1 MDGIFYKG
9 GLRVYNIIGLIA
21 GVFLILLFGFILC
34 TEPYDVGED
43 LFAAIFFICFGALVT
58 VFCGI
63 SLYVDHKAFI
73 HVDDFRVKAFCHF
86 GLSLSCEMSEIESV
100 SYSGIGLTLKLKT
113 GRGYSLMYMKNA
125 YEVGRYI
132 RRRLL
137 RKTKN
142 TQSREALLAETMR
155 LTRVWK
161 RCGCRLLLCFVLWF
175 AGITLTAWM
184 TDWKDMSEF
193 THNNWVIFAAMAGI
207 CLIVAIVIVLLTRK
221 TARVNALLNEKRRLL
236 AHAILFGTPLRSG
249 NVVAVFIDDADDIGL
264 RVTVYGYPNAEDVYY
279 IVEQADQHGQLVCT
293 HESHIYSNF
302 SELAPELEGLEHIS
316 ADAFGSDSDNT

>member
-43 LFAAIFFICFGALVT
+43 LFAAIFFMCFGALVV

-73 HVDDFRVKAFCHF
+73 HADDFRVKAFCHF
-86 GLSLSCEMSEIESV
+86 GLSLSCELSEIESV

-113 GRGYSLMYMKNA
+113 GRRYSLMYMKNA

-132 RRRLL
+132 RRRLP

-142 TQSREALLAETMR
+142 TQSKDELLAEIMR
-155 LTRVWK
+155 LTRMWK
-161 RCGCRLLLCFVLWF
+161 RCGCRLFFCFVLWF
-175 AGITLTAWM
+175 AGIILTAWM

-193 THNNWVIFAAMAGI
+193 TYNDWIIFAAMAGI

-221 TARVNALLNEKRRLL
+221 TTRVNALLDEKRHLL
-236 AHAILFGTPLRSG
+236 ARAILFGTPLRSG
-249 NVVAVFIDDADDIGL
+249 NVIAVFIDDADNIGL

-279 IVEQADQHGQLVCT
+279 VVEQADRYGQLVCT

-302 SELAPELEGLEHIS
+302 SELAPELEGLERIP
-316 ADAFGSDSDNT
+316 ADAFGFDSNNI